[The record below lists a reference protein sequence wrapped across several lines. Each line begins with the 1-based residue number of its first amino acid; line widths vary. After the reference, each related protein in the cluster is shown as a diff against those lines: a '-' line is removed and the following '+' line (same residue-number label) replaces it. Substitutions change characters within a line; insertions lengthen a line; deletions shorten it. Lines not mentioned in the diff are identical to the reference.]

1 MAHKGYKPFR
11 TLVYLTRTKIVD
23 DGDALRGG
31 EVRLKPVEEQ
41 VVVLMGAS
49 SGIGREAALRFA
61 ERGAKVV
68 VAARSEGGL
77 DSLVG
82 EIRRRGGEATAVVA
96 DVTEFEQVEAV
107 AETAAMEYGRLDTWV
122 HLAAV
127 SIFAPFDETTP
138 KEFKRVIE
146 IDLLGQAYGA
156 MAALGHL
163 KREGRGALVHV
174 TSVVARRA
182 VPLQSSYCAAKHGVD
197 GFLESL
203 RVELKK
209 EGWQIGVT
217 NVMPA
222 AINTP
227 FFDKA
232 RTKLGFKP
240 RGFPPLYDPGVVAD
254 AIIYAAEKAPRDLVA
269 GGAGKGMILT
279 QRLSP
284 RLMDALMLGGGF
296 DSQRTDT
303 PKPEDAP
310 DGLFGPV
317 EGYDKAE
324 GDFGGESL
332 SRSLIT
338 WLDTHPAAKRGAVA
352 GAALATLAAL
362 RARS

>member
-1 MAHKGYKPFR
+1 
-11 TLVYLTRTKIVD
+11 
-23 DGDALRGG
+23 
-31 EVRLKPVEEQ
+31 
-41 VVVLMGAS
+41 
-49 SGIGREAALRFA
+49 
-61 ERGAKVV
+61 
-68 VAARSEGGL
+68 
-77 DSLVG
+77 
-82 EIRRRGGEATAVVA
+82 
-96 DVTEFEQVEAV
+96 
-107 AETAAMEYGRLDTWV
+107 
-122 HLAAV
+122 
-127 SIFAPFDETTP
+127 
-138 KEFKRVIE
+138 
-146 IDLLGQAYGA
+146 
-156 MAALGHL
+156 
-163 KREGRGALVHV
+163 
-174 TSVVARRA
+174 
-182 VPLQSSYCAAKHGVD
+182 VD

-203 RVELKK
+203 RVELKR

-227 FFDKA
+227 FFDRA

-240 RGFPPLYDPGVVAD
+240 RGFPPLYGPGVVAD
-254 AIIYAAEKAPRDLVA
+254 AIIYAAEKPPRDLVA

-317 EGYDKAE
+317 EGYDKDE

-338 WLDTHPAAKRGAVA
+338 WLDTHPAAKRGAVP

-362 RARS
+362 